1 MTTITIDKP
10 AASIE
15 DDQSVIN
22 QLPHTALLSLG
33 KLEGSG
39 YHLIKHERDLHF
51 SNGVVTYKVGNPD
64 VTVRLG

>member
-10 AASIE
+10 ATSTR
-15 DDQSVIN
+15 DDKAIID

-33 KLEGSG
+33 KLEGTG
-39 YHLIKHERDLHF
+39 YHLIKKERDLHF

-64 VTVRLG
+64 VMVRLG